1 MTQVSI
7 TSAALSDVG
16 RRRENQ
22 DNYLAADGLFLV
34 ADGMGGGVSGQDAS
48 ATTLSIMED
57 LSTASTRTRDLID
70 AHFLQSQEALRS
82 LGEQQGAVAGT
93 TLTGLILK
101 DTTTLDSSKNSWYV
115 INVGDSRTY
124 HLSAAT
130 PSTAATPTIEGSP
143 ATEITAP
150 TEGPAPAQNAAPI
163 QNTQNAASTGW
174 NRSSFMQITHDHSE
188 RQEVIDSGKML
199 PHIAE
204 QVVPRNIITQAIGSP
219 NGIAPD
225 YFQADLT
232 GRFIICSDGVHS
244 ELTDSAIADI
254 AARAETAETTAHHL
268 LDAALAAGGRDN
280 ITVIVVDVVPQNP
293 TPPTGSADEAA
304 WSVSTIGPGED
315 IDTMNDS
322 TLETLRT
329 TQTHSQE

>member
-16 RRRENQ
+16 RRRRENQ

-57 LSTASTRTRDLID
+57 LSTVSTRTRDLID
-70 AHFLQSQEALRS
+70 AHFLQSQDALRS

-130 PSTAATPTIEGSP
+130 PTTAVTPPIEGV
-143 ATEITAP
+143 TTA
-150 TEGPAPAQNAAPI
+150 EGTAPAQNAAP
-163 QNTQNAASTGW
+163 TQNNQDTASAGW

-225 YFQADLT
+225 YFQADLA

-254 AARAETAETTAHHL
+254 AARTETAETTAQHL

-280 ITVIVVDVVPQNP
+280 ITVIVVDVIPQDP
-293 TPPTGSADEAA
+293 TPLTDSADETD